1 MTRIADE
8 AGLEFILP
16 VAKWRGFQGKAN
28 IYGRSF
34 ETLTHGA
41 ALGALTRRI
50 AIFSTVHVP
59 LVTPAF
65 AAKAM
70 ATIDHVTHGR
80 AGLNI
85 VCGWNQEEFDLHGVT
100 IDQDRRYDHGLE
112 WFRVWSRLLQ
122 GGPEFD
128 WEGEFFHLRR
138 LQTDP
143 VSVQRPWP
151 AVMSAGFSPRGRDFA
166 AQAADVL
173 FTTMSELDQ
182 APGLLSDIAEHV
194 GRYGRRVDVYTMSH
208 VVCRPTRH
216 EAEEFYHYFAEEMA
230 DAEGQAYYRR
240 QRGPTVKDAAGN
252 EIRRPLVNR
261 FMRTTGKR
269 YDGAYPGSYPLV
281 GTPDDIVADMLQ
293 MSLLGLT
300 GTSVAFLDYLKEIP
314 FFVQE
319 VLPRLSRLGLRH
331 AE

>member
-1 MTRIADE
+1 M
-8 AGLEFILP
+8 
-16 VAKWRGFQGKAN
+16 AKWRGFQGKAN

-41 ALGALTRRI
+41 ALGALTKRI

-65 AAKAM
+65 GAKAI

-100 IDQDRRYDHGLE
+100 IDQDRRYEHGLE
-112 WFRVWSRLLQ
+112 WFRVWSRLLE

-128 WEGEFFHLRR
+128 WDGEFFHLKR

-151 AVMSAGFSPRGRDFA
+151 AVMSAGFSPKGRDFA

-182 APGLLSDIAEHV
+182 APALLADIADACRAIRQARRYLHHVARRVPADPARGGGVLPLLRRGDGRRRGPGLLPAPARTGGE
-194 GRYGRRVDVYTMSH
+194 GRG
-208 VVCRPTRH
+208 
-216 EAEEFYHYFAEEMA
+216 
-230 DAEGQAYYRR
+230 R
-240 QRGPTVKDAAGN
+240 QRDPPSAGQPLHARHRQAL
-252 EIRRPLVNR
+252 RR
-261 FMRTTGKR
+261 
-269 YDGAYPGSYPLV
+269 
-281 GTPDDIVADMLQ
+281 
-293 MSLLGLT
+293 
-300 GTSVAFLDYLKEIP
+300 
-314 FFVQE
+314 
-319 VLPRLSRLGLRH
+319 RLSRRLPAGRH
-331 AE
+331 AGRHRC